1 MSVHHLFFMKILYC
15 VQLTGNGHVTRA
27 NELIPKF
34 KKVAKVDVLTSGN
47 QNSLDIREKVSFKY
61 RGISFVF
68 GTNGGVDIFKTIINF
83 RLFSFLKDTLTVPV
97 KDYDLII
104 NDFEPVSAWACKLRG
119 VKCFSLSRQF
129 ALRNN
134 KHITNKKTKF
144 LQNLILR
151 YFAPSE
157 HGIGFDYNKDIS
169 NNFYPIIK
177 SELKNVKINEE
188 NHFTVYL
195 PSYSIN
201 NITNFFLNIDD
212 VKWHVFSP
220 KISSSIQKKNLQFF
234 PTDYKIFEKSI
245 LSCKGIICNAGF
257 ETTSEALYLGK
268 KLMVVPMKN
277 QFEQYYNSNILS
289 KMGVK
294 ILTDLKTKRIESVKK
309 WIFSG
314 KTVKMNYDYNYN
326 SIIQKMLS
334 DFKK

>member
-1 MSVHHLFFMKILYC
+1 M
-15 VQLTGNGHVTRA
+15 
-27 NELIPKF
+27 
-34 KKVAKVDVLTSGN
+34 
-47 QNSLDIREKVSFKY
+47 
-61 RGISFVF
+61 
-68 GTNGGVDIFKTIINF
+68 
-83 RLFSFLKDTLTVPV
+83 TVPV

-201 NITNFFLNIDD
+201 NITNFFLNID
-212 VKWHVFSP
+212 
-220 KISSSIQKKNLQFF
+220 
-234 PTDYKIFEKSI
+234 
-245 LSCKGIICNAGF
+245 LSLIHI
-257 ETTSEALYLGK
+257 
-268 KLMVVPMKN
+268 
-277 QFEQYYNSNILS
+277 
-289 KMGVK
+289 
-294 ILTDLKTKRIESVKK
+294 
-309 WIFSG
+309 
-314 KTVKMNYDYNYN
+314 
-326 SIIQKMLS
+326 
-334 DFKK
+334 

>member
-1 MSVHHLFFMKILYC
+1 MKILYC

-27 NELIPKF
+27 NELIPEF

-68 GTNGGVDIFKTIINF
+68 GINGGVDIFKTIINF

-220 KISSSIQKKNLQFF
+220 KISSSIQKKNIQFF

-326 SIIQKMLS
+326 SIIQKILS
-334 DFKK
+334 DFKN

>member
-1 MSVHHLFFMKILYC
+1 MKILYC

-27 NELIPKF
+27 NELIPEF

-47 QNSLDIREKVSFKY
+47 QNSLDIREKVRFKY

-157 HGIGFDYNKDIS
+157 HGIGFDYNKDSS

-201 NITNFFLNIDD
+201 NITNFFLNIDY
-212 VKWHVFSP
+212 VKWDVFSP
-220 KISSSIQKKNLQFF
+220 KISSSIQKKNIQFF

-326 SIIQKMLS
+326 SIIEKILS